1 MNKSEPTIKFL
12 SMHEDTFIKYAW
24 NEMLIIRDK
33 YLRLQVVL
41 FNVDEYLNI
50 IFFDSLIQSD
60 LKRTDWNEMI
70 IRIIY
75 S

>member
-1 MNKSEPTIKFL
+1 
-12 SMHEDTFIKYAW
+12 MHEDTFIKYAW

-33 YLRLQVVL
+33 YLRLL

-50 IFFDSLIQSD
+50 IFFDFLIQSD